1 MHFLVYQKMK
11 DTLKDDPDMIPK
23 AFNNR
28 RELLVW
34 ALEHG
39 IRLKYGGTLILNGTT
54 GEIERGTSDIR
65 SEIARLDAE
74 DKATYVEKTLA
85 HAK

>member
-1 MHFLVYQKMK
+1 MHFLVYQKMR
-11 DTLKDDPDMIPK
+11 DTLKDDPDLIVK
-23 AFNNR
+23 QFQNR

-34 ALEHG
+34 ALDNG
-39 IRLKYGGTLILNGTT
+39 VRLTYSNSKIIGPE
-54 GEIERGTSDIR
+54 GEERGTSDIR

-74 DKATYVEKTLA
+74 EKATYVEKTLA